1 MYPLLFIVLVVVPSV
16 KVILGSFAE
25 AFGNRLITFVPVPV
39 LLRAIELVAVFPA
52 VRTASKSLA
61 TGPAFATEIISAI
74 RAVETTPLR
83 SWVKL
88 VGVRVVV
95 LGTLCKS
102 CEPPI
107 LPNWL

>member
-1 MYPLLFIVLVVVPSV
+1 MFIVLVVVPSV

-52 VRTASKSLA
+52 VRTAERVSLA
-61 TGPAFATEIISAI
+61 GGLFATLIIPAI
-74 RAVETTPLR
+74 RAFETTPLR

-88 VGVRVVV
+88 VGVKVVV
-95 LGTLCKS
+95 L
-102 CEPPI
+102 
-107 LPNWL
+107 